1 MADGISIPG
10 VTDKYKTN
18 DLVNSLMEVERK
30 PLKREEAQLENYQK
44 QQNAWRGIN
53 QKISTLREN
62 AKTLYSFENP
72 FNNKIAETSDEKA
85 ITVDAARDADFG
97 SFKIDVIHTATT
109 DRFLSGNIDKNLQVE
124 AGRYI
129 FGVGTKTV
137 DFNWKG
143 GKIADFVKAL
153 NKRGNNLI
161 KVSLIGI
168 NANSK
173 SLLIEGLETGTENK
187 LVFKEKALDFA
198 KQIDMVK
205 DAESTVTKLS
215 AAMDSLGVPMT
226 NDANPQSNLPSL
238 SKEGVSTDGSTIT
251 IPSRGGIEIPLPEGI
266 NKDGNQRLEF
276 TFNATETEDIT
287 ESFNNKLASPTLP
300 TPGSVAFGGLTV
312 TNEQSETTLA
322 LQQAAAADSAPLSP
336 VSDDNYIAIKNRD
349 GSETAVDLS
358 AYMYT
363 DENGV
368 SKVSIPLDEFP
379 DAVGLIVRNSN
390 TGKELSISVPESY
403 DASKNQGFA
412 PKHAISTA
420 ANASIKYE
428 GITLNRPSNDID
440 DVIPNV
446 TLHLHDAT
454 DKTATIT
461 VNPDTENAKN
471 ALIAFVGTYN
481 QVIAEMNILTMNK
494 PEVIT
499 ELDYLTADEQD
510 AAQERL
516 GIFQGDFSLTNG
528 KTSLQRILSSN
539 YNLTENSTITM
550 LKQIGISTNA
560 SSGNVGYNAA
570 QMRGY
575 LEVDEKKLDEAL
587 ENNLMDIRTL
597 FGYDSDGDMIIDEG
611 IAYRLDKQASSWT
624 QAGGIISTKIASLD
638 TQIKSSNTK
647 ISKLQSQLAA
657 KESELKSKYATMEGT
672 LNSLEK
678 QSNTMTNFANSNN
691 RNR

>member
-30 PLKREEAQLENYQK
+30 PLRREEAQLEHYQK
-44 QQNAWRGIN
+44 QQSAWRGIN
-53 QKISTLREN
+53 QKIATLREN

-72 FNNKIAETSDEKA
+72 FNNKLAESSDEKA
-85 ITVDAARDADFG
+85 VTVDADRDADFG
-97 SFKIDVIHTATT
+97 SFKIDVIHTATA

-137 DFNWKG
+137 EFNWKG
-143 GKIADFVKAL
+143 GKIADFIKAL

-161 KVSLIGI
+161 KASLIGI

-187 LVFKEKALDFA
+187 LVFKEKALEFA

-205 DAESTVTKLS
+205 DAESTATKLATS
-215 AAMDSLGVPMT
+215 VDGLGVPST
-226 NDANPQSNLPSL
+226 KDVNPQGTLPSL
-238 SKEGVSTDGSTIT
+238 SKEGVSSDGSTIT
-251 IPSRGGIEIPLPEGI
+251 IPSRGGIEIPLPEGL

-276 TFNATETEDIT
+276 SFNASETEDIT
-287 ESFNNKLASPTLP
+287 DNFNNAQSSPTLP
-300 TPGSVAFGGLTV
+300 NPGSVDFRGLV
-312 TNEQSETTLA
+312 VVNDQSETTLA
-322 LQQAAAADSAPLSP
+322 ARKQAASDTPLVP
-336 VSDDNYIAIKNRD
+336 VEDDNYFSIKNKD

-368 SKVSIPLDEFP
+368 TKVSIPLDEFP
-379 DAVGLIVRNSN
+379 DAVGLVVRNSN
-390 TGKELSISVPESY
+390 TGKQVAISVPESY

-420 ANASIKYE
+420 ANASVKYE

-440 DVIPNV
+440 DIVPNV
-446 TLHLHDAT
+446 TLHLHNAT
-454 DKTATIT
+454 DKPATIT
-461 VNPDTENAKN
+461 INPDTENAKN
-471 ALIAFVGTYN
+471 ALITFVGNYN

-499 ELDYLTADEQD
+499 ELDYLTTDEQE

-516 GIFQGDFSLTNG
+516 GMFLGDFTLTNG
-528 KTSLQRILSSN
+528 KTSLQRTLSSN
-539 YNLTENSTITM
+539 YTFTENSAITM
-550 LKQIGISTNA
+550 LREIGISTNA

-587 ENNLMDIRTL
+587 QNNLMDIKNL

-624 QAGGIISTKIASLD
+624 QAGGIISSKIASLD

-647 ISKLQSQLAA
+647 ITKLQAQLAD
-657 KESELKSKYATMEGT
+657 KESELKAKYATMEGT